1 MISRTVRLQVLAFLM
16 VSLLGVGY
24 VGLRYVGLGEQ
35 WFGGSYVV
43 NVDLAQT
50 GGIFT
55 NAAVTYRGVPVGRV
69 VSVLLHGD
77 GVRVELRLNRDV
89 QVPSDLT
96 ATVAQRSA
104 VGEQY
109 VDLRPR
115 TDAGPYLRDGD
126 TIPREHT
133 ATPLP
138 VETLLAGL
146 DSLVESVGVDNLA
159 VVINELGRALE
170 GNEADLRRLLDAN
183 NLLLADANS
192 HLPQTLALIQDG
204 RTVLTTQAESADN
217 IRRWAASLA
226 QLAATVRAADPDLRR
241 IIAEG
246 PPAATELVGL
256 LRGLDPAIGTL
267 LGNLVTV
274 NSIAVRRLDGIQQA
288 LVVYP
293 IAVSGGFT
301 TAPGDGTAHFGLVV
315 NLSDPPA
322 CNYTQSGTAGCTAQE
337 RAGGSSVRGA
347 AAAPRPG
354 GGAGQASPG
363 PSGSL
368 PGPASGAGTGS
379 GAGTSGGVAGFDPA
393 TGLVTGPD
401 NQPIVFGGT
410 GGQYQLAGDQSWKQL
425 LLAGLAP

>member
-24 VGLRYVGLGEQ
+24 VGVRYVGIGEQ

-43 NVDLAQT
+43 NADLAQT

-77 GVRVELRLNRDV
+77 GVRVDLRLNRDV
-89 QVPSDLT
+89 RVPSDLT

-115 TDAGPYLRDGD
+115 TDAGPYLRAGD

-146 DSLVESVGVDNLA
+146 DALVESVGVDNLA
-159 VVINELGRALE
+159 IVINELGRALE

-183 NLLLADANS
+183 NLLLADANRN
-192 HLPQTLALIQDG
+192 LPQTLALIRDG
-204 RTVLTTQAESADN
+204 RTVLTTQAQSADA

-226 QLAATVRAADPDLRR
+226 QLAATLRVIARRRVAKVHHEAEMRRAVPRSGGEAAGHGDRIDHESLLDPIEPAHGDGVDRDQIAEQGADRR
-241 IIAEG
+241 IE
-246 PPAATELVGL
+246 AA
-256 LRGLDPAIGTL
+256 
-267 LGNLVTV
+267 
-274 NSIAVRRLDGIQQA
+274 
-288 LVVYP
+288 
-293 IAVSGGFT
+293 
-301 TAPGDGTAHFGLVV
+301 
-315 NLSDPPA
+315 
-322 CNYTQSGTAGCTAQE
+322 
-337 RAGGSSVRGA
+337 
-347 AAAPRPG
+347 
-354 GGAGQASPG
+354 
-363 PSGSL
+363 
-368 PGPASGAGTGS
+368 
-379 GAGTSGGVAGFDPA
+379 
-393 TGLVTGPD
+393 
-401 NQPIVFGGT
+401 
-410 GGQYQLAGDQSWKQL
+410 
-425 LLAGLAP
+425 